1 MSQARGWT
9 RLEWLWARAT
19 FEQWRNVKEEETT
32 MEETMYYEAEDELT
46 DAIAHL
52 RQGRRS
58 MLALELEAHYGQI
71 FGSVNPCDTW
81 AERRG
86 ER

>member
-1 MSQARGWT
+1 MRGWT
-9 RLEWLWARAT
+9 RLEWLWAQAAFT
-19 FEQWRNVKEEETT
+19 EWRNKKEET
-32 MEETMYYEAEDELT
+32 MNEEMYYEAEDELC

-58 MLALELEAHYGQI
+58 VLALELEATYGVV
-71 FGSVNPCDTW
+71 FSSNDPADTW